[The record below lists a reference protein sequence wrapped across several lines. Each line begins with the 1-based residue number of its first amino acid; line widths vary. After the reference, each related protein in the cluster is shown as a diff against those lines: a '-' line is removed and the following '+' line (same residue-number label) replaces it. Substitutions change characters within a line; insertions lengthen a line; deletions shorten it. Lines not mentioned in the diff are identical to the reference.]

1 MSAFNDLGL
10 QERMLLTFEVEEF
23 LYREASLLDERR
35 LDEWLA
41 LTTDDIHYW
50 MPIRR
55 TTTAKEIDNEFTK
68 PGGMA
73 YFDDDKK
80 TLGMRVQRLQV
91 GRAWA
96 EDPPSRTR
104 HVVTNVRIVGVDGSD
119 ITAASNFMLYRTR
132 LNSEEDSW
140 IGRREDVLRR
150 ESGCAQTRAPLHLS
164 RSDRHPRAEH
174 EQPVLTR
181 RVRALEVQPKMRRSL
196 KVVASAEEAQRVR
209 SGRRRP
215 PKRSTRR

>member
-1 MSAFNDLGL
+1 
-10 QERMLLTFEVEEF
+10 MLLKFEVEEF

-41 LTTDDIHYW
+41 LCTDDIHYW

-73 YFDDDKK
+73 FFDDDKQ
-80 TLGMRVQRLQV
+80 TLGLRVQRLQV

-104 HVVTNVRIVGVDGSD
+104 HTVSNVRI
-119 ITAASNFMLYRTR
+119 L
-132 LNSEEDSW
+132 E
-140 IGRREDVLRR
+140 RRWQRDHWRR
-150 ESGCAQTRAPLHLS
+150 
-164 RSDRHPRAEH
+164 
-174 EQPVLTR
+174 
-181 RVRALEVQPKMRRSL
+181 
-196 KVVASAEEAQRVR
+196 
-209 SGRRRP
+209 
-215 PKRSTRR
+215 

>member
-1 MSAFNDLGL
+1 MSALEDLGL
-10 QERMLLTFEVEEF
+10 HERMLLTFEVEQF

-35 LDEWLA
+35 LDDWLA
-41 LTTDDIHYW
+41 LCTDDIHYW

-80 TLGMRVQRLQV
+80 TLGMRVQRLKV

-104 HVVTNVRIVGVDGSD
+104 HVVTNVRILGIDGNDLSV
-119 ITAASNFMLYRTR
+119 ASNFMLYRTR

-150 ESGCAQTRAPLHLS
+150 DNGALKLARRHIYLDQTVILAQNMSNLF
-164 RSDRHPRAEH
+164 
-174 EQPVLTR
+174 
-181 RVRALEVQPKMRRSL
+181 
-196 KVVASAEEAQRVR
+196 
-209 SGRRRP
+209 
-215 PKRSTRR
+215 

>member
-1 MSAFNDLGL
+1 MSAFEDLSP
-10 QERMLLTFEVEEF
+10 QERMLLTFEVEQF
-23 LYREASLLDERR
+23 LYREASLLDERK
-35 LDEWLA
+35 LDAWLA
-41 LTTDDIHYW
+41 LLTDDIHYW

-104 HVVTNVRIVGVDGSD
+104 HVVTNVRILGIDGND
-119 ITAASNFMLYRTR
+119 LAVASNFLLYRTR

-140 IGRREDVLRR
+140 IGRREDLLRR
-150 ESGCAQTRAPLHLS
+150 EQGALKLARRYIYLDQTVILAQNMSNLF
-164 RSDRHPRAEH
+164 
-174 EQPVLTR
+174 
-181 RVRALEVQPKMRRSL
+181 
-196 KVVASAEEAQRVR
+196 
-209 SGRRRP
+209 
-215 PKRSTRR
+215 